1 MRKARF
7 TEEQMVA
14 IIREADREPVS
25 VVAKRHG
32 ISEQTIYTWRKRFG
46 GFQTNDIRR
55 LKQLEVENARLK
67 KLVAERDLKDRD
79 HEGSRRKK
87 LVSVPAR
94 RRQVAYS
101 RERGLSARRAC
112 TLFKVARSALSYQGR
127 KPVRDASVI
136 ERMRELSAQY
146 PRYGYRRIRIFL
158 GRDGYRMSPGRAY
171 RLWRAAGL
179 QLPRK
184 RPKKRLAAARSRPQA
199 PCGPN
204 QVWSYDFVFD
214 HCANGQQLKC
224 LTVTDEF
231 TKEGLAIDV
240 DGRIRSAR
248 VIEVLSRL
256 VSTRGTPAFL
266 RSDNG
271 PEFVSKALLSW
282 IVAQGIGTALI
293 EPGKPWQNGV
303 TESFNGKFRDECL
316 SLEWFRSRAEAKVI
330 IETWRRHYNEV
341 RPHSNLGYLTP
352 NEFAAQAARLAPCNA
367 TGRGAAVN
375 GASAPRPVAEPS
387 PRGQMQPAREA
398 ISS

>member
-1 MRKARF
+1 M
-7 TEEQMVA
+7 
-14 IIREADREPVS
+14 
-25 VVAKRHG
+25 
-32 ISEQTIYTWRKRFG
+32 
-46 GFQTNDIRR
+46 
-55 LKQLEVENARLK
+55 
-67 KLVAERDLKDRD
+67 
-79 HEGSRRKK
+79 
-87 LVSVPAR
+87 SVPGR

-127 KPVRDASVI
+127 KALKDAPVV
-136 ERMRELSAQY
+136 ERMKELSAQY

-158 GRDGYRMSPGRAY
+158 GRDGQRMSPGRAH

-184 RPKKRLAAARSRPQA
+184 RPRKRVAAARPRPQA

-204 QVWSYDFVFD
+204 QVWSYDFMFD
-214 HCANGQQLKC
+214 RCANGQQLKC

-256 VSTRGTPAFL
+256 VSERGAPTFL

-316 SLEWFRSRAEAKVI
+316 NLEWFRSRAEAKVI
-330 IETWRRHYNEV
+330 IETWRQHYNEV
-341 RPHSNLGYLTP
+341 RPHSSLDYLTP
-352 NEFAAQAARLAPCNA
+352 NEFVARGARSAPRQA
-367 TGRGAAVN
+367 TGRDAAVH
-375 GASAPRPVAEPS
+375 GASAPRPVAQPS
-387 PRGQMQPAREA
+387 LRGQMQPARGA
-398 ISS
+398 VSS

>member
-1 MRKARF
+1 
-7 TEEQMVA
+7 
-14 IIREADREPVS
+14 
-25 VVAKRHG
+25 
-32 ISEQTIYTWRKRFG
+32 
-46 GFQTNDIRR
+46 
-55 LKQLEVENARLK
+55 
-67 KLVAERDLKDRD
+67 
-79 HEGSRRKK
+79 
-87 LVSVPAR
+87 VSVPAR
-94 RRQVAYS
+94 RRQVAYG

-112 TLFKVARSALSYQGR
+112 TLFSVARSALNYQGR
-127 KPVRDASVI
+127 KAANNAPVI
-136 ERMRELSAQY
+136 ERMKELSAQY

-158 GRDGYRMSPGRAY
+158 GRDGYRMSPGRAH

-179 QLPRK
+179 QVPRK
-184 RPKKRLAAARSRPQA
+184 RPRKRIAAGRPRPQA

-256 VSTRGTPAFL
+256 VSARGVPAFL

-271 PEFVSKALLSW
+271 PEFVSKALLAW
-282 IVAQGIGTALI
+282 IVSHGIGTALI

-330 IETWRRHYNEV
+330 IEAWRRHYNKV
-341 RPHSNLGYLTP
+341 RPHSSLDYLTP
-352 NEFAAQAARLAPCNA
+352 NEF
-367 TGRGAAVN
+367 VSK
-375 GASAPRPVAEPS
+375 ASAPSGNGPGRCGT
-387 PRGQMQPAREA
+387 RGLRVPARC
-398 ISS
+398 